1 MKKIDQHSI
10 EFRRVMKNLELED
23 LYMKPGMKKKVI
35 EVINNES
42 RVTPSLLKEIMAYGK
57 V

>member
-42 RVTPSLLKEIMAYGK
+42 RVTPSLPKEIMAYGK